1 MATVGGDG
9 YGATMRLIACD
20 LDGTLLDP
28 SGSITDRSVAAL
40 CAARAA
46 GVLVVIASGRPPFMA
61 APIIE
66 RLGDVVTH
74 GVMANGSVICTFPDG
89 STLRSIKFDIAR
101 AVEIV
106 HHLRAVDPDFG
117 FALAT
122 DAGFAH
128 EAGFAERMP
137 TASPGPSS
145 PDALSAAVGA
155 TVAGKLMVFHRTQSA
170 HSLLDTLPPMVG
182 DDLGVT
188 HMGADC
194 VEIGPTGVDK
204 AAGLAWLCEHLA
216 IDAGDVVAFGDEY
229 NDHEML
235 HWAGHGVAMG
245 NAAPLTRSF
254 ADEVALTNGE
264 DGLAVVVERLLR
276 DHVAGTS

>member
-1 MATVGGDG
+1 
-9 YGATMRLIACD
+9 MRLIACD

-28 SGSITDRSVAAL
+28 DGLVTDRSVAAL
-40 CAARAA
+40 RAARSA
-46 GVLVVIASGRPPFMA
+46 GVLVVIASGRPTFMA

-66 RLGDVVTH
+66 RVGDTITH

-89 STLRSIKFDIAR
+89 NVLRSIEFDIT
-101 AVEIV
+101 
-106 HHLRAVDPDFG
+106 RAVDTVHRLRALDPGFG

-128 EAGFAERMP
+128 EPGFAELMP

-145 PDALSAAVGA
+145 PDALLAAIGA
-155 TVAGKLMVFHRTQSA
+155 TVAGKLMVFHRSQSA
-170 HSLLDTLPPMVG
+170 HALLETLPPMVG
-182 DDLGVT
+182 NDLGVT

-204 AAGLAWLCEHLA
+204 AAGLSWLCEHLS
-216 IDAGDVVAFGDEY
+216 IDAADVVAFGDEY

-235 HWAGHGVAMG
+235 RWAGRGVAMG
-245 NAAPLTRSF
+245 NAPEVTRSF
-254 ADEVALTNGE
+254 ADKVTLTNGE

-276 DHVAGTS
+276 DQPRRSS